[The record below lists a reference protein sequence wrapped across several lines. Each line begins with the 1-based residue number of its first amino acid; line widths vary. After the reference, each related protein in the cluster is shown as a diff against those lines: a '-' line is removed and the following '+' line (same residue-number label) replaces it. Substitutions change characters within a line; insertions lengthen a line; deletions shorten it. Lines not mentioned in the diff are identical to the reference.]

1 MHNTKLFARMRTA
14 TQQLRPTHLYET
26 LVEGARLLKE
36 ARSIRDDDTK
46 TDSDAIRRRLFVKFT
61 AALAVSEVASSY
73 ICSPIAGM
81 SVQYASGNPYHGI
94 WATVLGDYTSALVSF
109 HITWAALNAGYY
121 AKNHS
126 SFLTK
131 ARTFASDAFSF
142 IKIHASASLPVY
154 AIGATLSAIAIT
166 AVDFFSTTLAYK
178 FPLPILTISI
188 ELFVC
193 EAIFLSLLMRPSIE
207 LISRIGASYATYLE
221 TRNGSPKIDTDT
233 IASNATNTN

>member
-94 WATVLGDYTSALVSF
+94 WATVLGYYTSALVSF

-166 AVDFFSTTLAYK
+166 AVDFVSTTLAYK

-221 TRNGSPKIDTDT
+221 TRNGSPKIDTTVSD
-233 IASNATNTN
+233 AANVN